1 MQQYFV
7 KLIKAKLENLYIDE
21 NTIVVLKGFSK
32 DVLEAFGC
40 EAADLQ
46 AAVKNKI
53 MYFASVISKRKY
65 ITYEEYLLLATF
77 IREQFNNVYI
87 VNNNLF
93 MNKCPLNVWLDEETK
108 NNLLNHYLITD
119 DDSQDDLAIG
129 NIDKYVEIY
138 DDFQNAN
145 GQIVGAYC
153 ALKAGDETGVIQIN
167 IFDSSVEK
175 LTVKDNTAQEILY
188 LNEESDFI
196 SLVLKAESLTGWI
209 RNPEAVWK

>member
-7 KLIKAKLENLYIDE
+7 ELIKAKLENLYIDE
-21 NTIVVLKGFSK
+21 NTIVVLKCFSK
-32 DVLEAFGC
+32 DVLETFGC
-40 EAADLQ
+40 EAIDLQ

-93 MNKCPLNVWLDEETK
+93 MNKCPLNVYFDEETK

-119 DDSQDDLAIG
+119 DDSQDDLPIG

-138 DDFQNAN
+138 DDFQNTN

-153 ALKAGDETGVIQIN
+153 ALKAGDETGVTQVN
-167 IFDSSVEK
+167 IIDSNVEK
-175 LTVKDNTAQEILY
+175 LTVKDNAAQEILY
-188 LNEESDFI
+188 LNEENDFI
-196 SLVLKAESLTGWI
+196 SLVLKAESLAGDVFI
-209 RNPEAVWK
+209 DIN